1 MTEEKGNK
9 MLDKQ
14 DIIIFV
20 LAIIFMTIAAYNIDS
35 FIVVQWFVTNAREKD
50 R

>member
-1 MTEEKGNK
+1 MTEEKGSK

-35 FIVVQWFVTNAREKD
+35 FFVVQWFVTNAREKD